1 MRSHETLYLYLLA
14 QFLNWTVP
22 PKCMKSVH
30 KNSKFKWVGLC
41 SFHFRLY
48 VKFINWYTID
58 LFDLC
63 QTRPDQ
69 RGCGFNSPLRN
80 MFKIIFISIFC
91 MHLYHIMIN
100 WSQKF
105 WVVYVQYRFIYEQ
118 CGLGS
123 TRTWYVVPEHK
134 SNVYDTWYL
143 LLCNILTSNAHV
155 SHIHVLT

>member
-1 MRSHETLYLYLLA
+1 MVFTTLVRMRSHETLYLYLLA

-69 RGCGFNSPLRN
+69 RGCGFNHPFRN
-80 MFKIIFISIFC
+80 IIFI
-91 MHLYHIMIN
+91 
-100 WSQKF
+100 
-105 WVVYVQYRFIYEQ
+105 YVQIHYSKLFMYASMTYNYKQESKVFNYPVSIAEFYGCCR
-118 CGLGS
+118 
-123 TRTWYVVPEHK
+123 
-134 SNVYDTWYL
+134 L
-143 LLCNILTSNAHV
+143 LQVCIQV
-155 SHIHVLT
+155 